1 MNSKKK
7 NIQKTSGTRK
17 DVIKV
22 AYSRKY
28 KPGQLVTI
36 NHRVFRITKKYWC
49 MDDCLCCYDRNYE
62 KYDFCMNLPLGLKIK
77 PISKHKG

>member
-1 MNSKKK
+1 MNSTKK

-17 DVIKV
+17 N
-22 AYSRKY
+22 Y

-36 NHRVFRITKKYWC
+36 NHRIFR
-49 MDDCLCCYDRNYE
+49 YE
-62 KYDFCMNLPLGLKIK
+62 KYDFCMELPLGFSLK